1 MNEPGRLIPSP
12 MSIPAASARRWA
24 AAFQSRFFRALLL
37 GLVWIGPAWWNRRLL
52 YALPVWDGVVILA
65 WLIDLRRLPLPAR
78 ITVSRHWSEPLSLD
92 LDSQVELQV
101 TNHSARILE
110 VSIEDD
116 VPSVLCGK
124 LPKFA
129 FTVPPGGTA
138 KAAYSIHPT
147 TRGDIP
153 VGRVFLRYWG
163 PVRFAERWA
172 VADLRQT
179 VRVYP
184 NLREPQRFTLYLV
197 RSRQIEQERRLKRL
211 IGRGR
216 EFESLREYRE
226 SDEIRDISWTA
237 TARHGKLISKV
248 YQVERSQ
255 SVFLVV
261 DAGRLMLARTRPP
274 VDSGALFSRVKESV
288 PSNPPSGLMGRSA
301 HPDLPVAEGIARPDS
316 SPSRLMKLDYAVNAA
331 LSLAHVALHSGDTTG
346 LLTYGRKLHSYLP
359 AARGAEHLR
368 HIVEQ
373 LAVLPGEPLEANH
386 ALAADSLLA
395 RQRRR
400 SLVVW
405 ITDLAETAATP
416 EVIEAASRLLRQH
429 LVLFAVVGEPELRA
443 LATRRPDSPTAMYQ
457 YVAAQEIIQRREIL
471 LRRMREQGALAMEF
485 LPGRLSS
492 EIINQYLQIKSK
504 GVL

>member
-1 MNEPGRLIPSP
+1 
-12 MSIPAASARRWA
+12 MSTPTASGRRWA
-24 AAFQSRFFRALLL
+24 GAFQSRFFLALLL
-37 GLVWIGPAWWNRRLL
+37 GLAWIGPGWWNRRIL
-52 YALPVWDGVVILA
+52 YALPVWDSVVILA
-65 WLIDLRRLPLPAR
+65 WLIDLRRLPPPAALV
-78 ITVSRHWSEPLSLD
+78 VSRRWSEPLSLNIH
-92 LDSQVELQV
+92 SQVELQV
-101 TNHSARILE
+101 TNRSTRVLE
-110 VSIEDD
+110 VSLEDC
-116 VPSVLCGK
+116 VPSALCGK
-124 LPKFA
+124 LPRFML
-129 FTVPPGGTA
+129 TIPPGGSA
-138 KAAYSIHPT
+138 RAAYAIHPAK
-147 TRGDIP
+147 RGDIQ
-153 VGRVFLRYWG
+153 VGRAFLRYCG

-172 VADLRQT
+172 IADLSQT

-184 NLREPQRFTLYLV
+184 NLREPERYTLYLV
-197 RSRQIEQERRLKRL
+197 RSRQTEQEKRLKRL

-226 SDEIRDISWTA
+226 SDEIRDICWMA

-274 VDSGALFSRVKESV
+274 LDSRSFF
-288 PSNPPSGLMGRSA
+288 SGL
-301 HPDLPVAEGIARPDS
+301 PDNAPPGKQFDAEGGKGTAERLAADAVARPDS
-316 SPSRLMKLDYAVNAA
+316 PPARLMKLDYAVNAA

-346 LLTYGRKLHSYLP
+346 LVTYGRRLQSYLP
-359 AARGAEHLR
+359 AARGAQHLR

-373 LAVLPGEPLEANH
+373 LALVSGESVEANH
-386 ALAADSLLA
+386 ALAAESLLT

-405 ITDLAETAATP
+405 LTDLAETAATP
-416 EVIEAASRLLRQH
+416 EVIEAASRLLPQH

-443 LATRRPDSPTAMYQ
+443 LAARRPDSPTQMYQ

-492 EIINQYLQIKSK
+492 EIVNQYLQIKSR
-504 GVL
+504 GLL